1 MNIGYI
7 FNLYRQY
14 CLAVGKV
21 YDKFNLLNDNDFFLW
36 IKLLKTQT
44 EIYSYYLEYLD
55 VNLSSDSSVEIG
67 KGKYDSIGSSLVTIV
82 SPYADTL
89 EYRNSDFTICGN
101 IPYVIMGTSIYDASN
116 CEMFLTHNSC
126 DSIISKLIS
135 LHECNYSICVGVYG
149 SISDKDKN
157 DKLNILEN
165 ILKECCDNL
174 ELSSTSSPFGLEPRI
189 HAPVNVKSVI
199 SIIPLSLYE

>member
-1 MNIGYI
+1 MNTGHI
-7 FNLYRQY
+7 FNLYKQY
-14 CLAVGKV
+14 CLATGKV
-21 YDKFNLLNDNDFFLW
+21 YDKFNLLNDDDFFLW

-55 VNLSSDSSVEIG
+55 INLSSDSSMEIG

-89 EYRNSDFTICGN
+89 GYRNSNITVCGN

-126 DSIISKLIS
+126 DSIINKLVL
-135 LHECNYSICVGVYG
+135 LHKCNYSICVGVYG

-157 DKLNILEN
+157 DKINMLEN

-174 ELSSTSSPFGLEPRI
+174 ELNFDTLGGNYFSCIRSKWKVKRRI
-189 HAPVNVKSVI
+189 
-199 SIIPLSLYE
+199 LTR

>member
-21 YDKFNLLNDNDFFLW
+21 YDKFNLLNDDDFFLW

-55 VNLSSDSSVEIG
+55 VNLSSDSSMEIG
-67 KGKYDSIGSSLVTIV
+67 KGKYDSIGSSLVTMV

-89 EYRNSDFTICGN
+89 GYRNSDITVCGN

-116 CEMFLTHNSC
+116 CEMFLTHNSY

-135 LHECNYSICVGVYG
+135 LHECNYSICVGFYG

-157 DKLNILEN
+157 DKLNMLEN

-174 ELSSTSSPFGLEPRI
+174 ELSSDTLDGNYFSCIRSKWKVKRRI
-189 HAPVNVKSVI
+189 
-199 SIIPLSLYE
+199 LTR